1 MSVFRFAAVI
11 ALFFIA
17 FPVHAQESPIP
28 ERRSMVFESTDLYG
42 GDIRTILD
50 TTLDICEAA
59 CLSNGDCGALTF
71 NQIKGACFLKSGA
84 GEQSFFEGA
93 LSMEILT
100 APVALLARGALR
112 VEDLGFLPDGYLTR
126 ATRRALL
133 IGRQYPVNDVGMTQ
147 LELRFEAALAA
158 NAYSSALGYAGQML
172 SFEDRGENWLSLA
185 TLASKIAELDSQR
198 ANTMRSLARDAA
210 INAYLRSGAID
221 ERATAMVLLAQLL
234 ESAHEGRRSID
245 ALRLAQSLDARGSTA
260 DALDRAIG
268 LYGFR
273 VVESQVDNNAA
284 RPRICINFNED
295 LVELGVDYA
304 NFVRVAGDL
313 PVEAE
318 GAQLC
323 FDGVTHGQSYEITL
337 RAGLPAASG
346 EELVK
351 SATITTYVRDRDAGV
366 HFIGRSYVLPMS
378 DATAIPVVTVNA
390 SEVELRLFRVGERNL
405 VPTVL
410 YGILGENLDEYT
422 EGEIADQRG
431 EEVWRGI
438 GEVGNTL
445 NADVITALPL
455 SSAIKDFEPGIYA
468 MTARI
473 SGSDEPW
480 EEAATQW
487 FIVTDLGVETMLG
500 GDGLHVFA
508 RSLRSA
514 EALAGIT
521 ARLVASNNE
530 VLFEATTDAAG
541 YARIPAGYTSGEGGN
556 SPAMLQLIS
565 PTGDFAFIDLNEAA
579 MDLSDR
585 GVSGRES
592 PAKIDIFASFER
604 GAYRPSETVYATILA
619 RNAQVDATMGLP
631 LTAILYR
638 PDGVEASRQ
647 ILADA
652 GAGGRV
658 FEQVLSN
665 GAMRGTWRLE
675 IHADPAAASLKTM
688 RFLVEDF
695 VPERIDF
702 TLEMASGAVRPN
714 ARPRL
719 SIAADYLYGA
729 PASGLA
735 INGEVEVTTTQGIAA
750 YPEYRFGLVDEPFIN
765 GYAGVSSEEVTDEN
779 GELSVVLTLPTMEPV
794 TKPMQL
800 RATLRMAD
808 GSGRPVE
815 RSITR
820 EILPDG
826 PRIGIKPLFDGALRE
841 GAEAAFE
848 VIAIDENAARA
859 DMPNVSWV
867 LSRVERQYQWYR
879 YNGRWNWEPITRR
892 VRVASVEV
900 DLSAGSVARIG
911 ARIDWGRYELKI
923 VNTDGGYTASSFTF
937 NSGWWSADA
946 SSDTPDILD
955 VSLDKAKYN
964 IGDVARLRVDAR
976 DAGTVLVR
984 VVSDR
989 LISMHAVDVTAGE
1002 SMVEVPVGD
1011 EWGAG
1016 AYIIA
1021 TLIQPMDEA
1030 ERRNPARAV
1039 GLAYAP
1045 TDPSERQLSA
1055 AFEMPDEVL
1064 PRGPLE
1070 VRLKVEGSGP
1080 IYATIAAVDVGI
1092 LNLTGFKS
1100 PDPSGYYFGQRRL
1113 GMELRDIYGRLID
1126 GLQGT
1131 PGRLRSG
1138 GDGALARVN
1147 APPPTEALI
1156 AYFSGP
1162 MEVDTD
1168 GYATATFDLP
1178 AFNGTVRLM
1187 AVVWSDNAVGEAEF
1201 DLLVRDPVVVTTAL
1215 PRFMAPNDETRL
1227 RVDIANVNGPAGEY
1241 TVAVSTMGPVH
1252 SSSPEAGLR
1261 IAAGGQ
1267 ATLEFPLTSGAAGD
1281 GELVITLTGPEG
1293 AQYQQVVKVSVRAN
1307 DPLVVRDLAAPLAS
1321 GGSFTIDSNVF
1332 ADFQAGSGTG
1342 SFALG
1347 PLARFDVA
1355 GMLEAL
1361 DRTAWGNTET
1371 QISRAMPLLY
1381 LGEIAAQMD
1390 LDGGFDVRGRVEQAI
1405 EEVLANQTS
1414 NGAFGQWSPQSG
1426 DLWLDAFA
1434 SEFLSRARA
1443 EGYDVP
1449 DRAFTQAMNN
1459 LRNLLNYAGDFENAG
1474 QDVAYALY
1482 VLAREGQAS
1491 VGDLR
1496 YYADV
1501 KSGEFA
1507 TPMALAQLGGALAMS
1522 GDQVRADAMFAL
1534 AYSKVARAVED
1545 NRAYRADYGSQ
1556 RRDISALLALAVEAG
1571 STAVDVEALARRL
1584 ETPKRYYSSQERLWQ
1599 LMAARALLED
1609 SGGFSVDGVVIDGPQ
1624 MVYFDAETL
1633 KAGPLV
1639 VQNNGA
1645 QAFGRMVT
1653 MGAPAYDE
1661 PAQQN
1666 GYRIERWLY
1675 TMDGERATEFVQ
1687 NQRYVAILKVTPERE
1702 RLGRLIISDPLA
1714 AGFEIDNPNLLRS
1727 GDISK
1732 LDWLQLDNS
1741 GISEFREDRFL
1752 NAVTWGGKEALQMAY
1767 IVRAVSPGVFRQP
1780 AALVE
1785 DMYRP
1790 SMRATT
1796 AVNTVTILP
1805 AQ

>member
-1 MSVFRFAAVI
+1 MALFRISAAI
-11 ALFFIA
+11 ILFFIA
-17 FPVHAQESPIP
+17 FPSFAQTSPIP
-28 ERRSMVFESTDLYG
+28 ARRSLAIESTDLYG

-50 TTLDICEAA
+50 TTLDICESA
-59 CLSNGDCGALTF
+59 CLDDSTCSALTF
-71 NQIKGACFLKSGA
+71 NQIKGACFLKSNAGA
-84 GEQSFFEGA
+84 RSFFDGA
-93 LSMEILT
+93 ISMEVVN
-100 APVALLARGALR
+100 APSALMARGVLRQEDLDFLPEGYLARA
-112 VEDLGFLPDGYLTR
+112 TQR
-126 ATRRALL
+126 AAQ
-133 IGRQYPVNDVGMTQ
+133 IGRQYPVNDTGLSE
-147 LELRFEAALAA
+147 LELRFEGAMAAK
-158 NAYSSALGYAGQML
+158 AYEEAFQYDAQKL
-172 SFEDRGENWLSLA
+172 SFEDSSGNWLALA
-185 TLASKIAELDSQR
+185 TLANKIADYDSQQTSR
-198 ANTMRSLARDAA
+198 MRRLARDGA
-210 INAYLRSGAID
+210 INAYLRSGSAQ

-234 ESAHEGRRSID
+234 ETAREGRRSID
-245 ALRLAQSLDARGSTA
+245 ALRLAQRLEARDSTA
-260 DALDRAIG
+260 AALERAIG

-273 VVESQVDNNAA
+273 VVDTQVDNNAE
-284 RPRICINFNED
+284 RPQICVNFNED

-304 NFVRVAGDL
+304 SFVKGDL

-323 FDGVTHGQSYEITL
+323 LDGVTHGQTYEITL

-346 EELVK
+346 EVLLK
-351 SATITTYVRDRDAGV
+351 SVQLSIYVRDRDAGV

-378 DATAIPVVTVNA
+378 DNPAIPVVTVNA
-390 SEVELRLFRVGERNL
+390 DEVELRLFRVGERNL

-410 YGILGENLDEYT
+410 YGILGENLDQYS
-422 EGEIADQRG
+422 EGDLANSRG
-431 EEVWRGI
+431 EDVWRGV
-438 GEVGNTL
+438 GEVGNEL
-445 NADVITALPL
+445 NRDVITALPL
-455 SSAIKDFEPGIYA
+455 SDAIKDFEPGIYA

-473 SGSDEPW
+473 SGSGEAW
-480 EEAATQW
+480 EDAATQW

-500 GDGLHVFA
+500 ADGLHVFA

-514 EALAGIT
+514 EVLAGVT
-521 ARLVASNNE
+521 ARLVATNNE
-530 VLFEATTDAAG
+530 VLLEVATDAAG
-541 YARIPAGYTSGEGGN
+541 YAHIPAGYTAGEGGN
-556 SPAMLQLIS
+556 APAMLQLVS
-565 PTGDFAFIDLNEAA
+565 ASGDFAFVDLNEAA

-585 GVSGRES
+585 GVAGRS
-592 PAKIDIFASFER
+592 APSRIDIFASFER

-619 RNAQVDATMGLP
+619 RDSRVDATTGLP
-631 LTAILYR
+631 LTAVLYR

-647 ILADA
+647 VLADA

-658 FEQVLSN
+658 FEHGLSS

-675 IHADPAAASLKTM
+675 IFADPDGASLKSM

-702 TLEMASGAVRPN
+702 TLDIAESAVRAN
-714 ARPRL
+714 GHPRL
-719 SIAADYLYGA
+719 SIEAAYLYGA
-729 PASGLA
+729 PAGALA
-735 INGEVEVTTTQGIAA
+735 INGEVEVTTTRGIAA
-750 YPEYRFGLVDEPFIN
+750 YPDYRFGLVDEPFIN
-765 GYAGVSSEEVTDEN
+765 GYEGISSDILTDEN
-779 GELSVVLTLPTMEPV
+779 GALTVALTLPTMEPV
-794 TKPMQL
+794 TKPLQM
-800 RATLRMAD
+800 RATVRMAD

-815 RSITR
+815 RSIVR

-848 VIAIDENAARA
+848 VIAIDADTARA
-859 DMPNVSWV
+859 DMANVSWV
-867 LSRVERQYQWYR
+867 LSRVERHYQWYK
-879 YNGRWNWEPITRR
+879 YNGRWNWEPITKR
-892 VRVASVEV
+892 VRVASGEV
-900 DLSAGSVARIG
+900 DLSAEAVARIG
-911 ARIDWGRYELKI
+911 ARIDWGHYELKI
-923 VNTDGGYTASSFTF
+923 VNAGGAYTASSFTF

-946 SSDTPDILD
+946 SSDTPDVLD
-955 VSLDKAKYN
+955 VSLDEAKYE

-976 DAGTVLVR
+976 AAGTVLVR

-989 LISMHAVDVTAGE
+989 LISMQAVEVSAGE
-1002 SMVEVPVGD
+1002 TMVEVPVAD

-1030 ERRNPARAV
+1030 NGRNPARAV

-1045 TDPSERQLSA
+1045 TDPAERQLVAS
-1055 AFEMPDEVL
+1055 FEMPEEVL

-1070 VRLKVEGSGP
+1070 VRLKVESNGP
-1080 IYATIAAVDVGI
+1080 VFATIAAVDVGI
-1092 LNLTGFKS
+1092 LNLTGFES
-1100 PDPSGYYFGQRRL
+1100 PDPSSYYFGQRRL

-1126 GLQGT
+1126 GMQGT
-1131 PGRLRSG
+1131 PGLLRSG

-1147 APPPTEALI
+1147 APPPTEELI

-1162 MEVDTD
+1162 LEVDSE
-1168 GYATATFDLP
+1168 GYATVTFDMP

-1187 AVVWSDNAVGEAEF
+1187 AVVWSDTAVGEAAY
-1201 DLLVRDPVVVTTAL
+1201 DLLVRDPVVVSTAL

-1227 RVDIANVNGPAGEY
+1227 RVDIANVKGPAGAY
-1241 TVAVSTMGPVH
+1241 TVAVSTMGSVH
-1252 SSSPEAGLR
+1252 SSSPEAGLD
-1261 IAAGGQ
+1261 IEAGGQ
-1267 ATLEFPLTSGAAGD
+1267 AVLEFPLTSGAAGE
-1281 GELVITLTGPEG
+1281 GKLLITLTGPDG
-1293 AQYQQVVKVSVRAN
+1293 AQIQQEVMVSVRAN
-1307 DPLVVRDLAAPLAS
+1307 DPLVVRDLAAPLAE
-1321 GGSFTIDSNVF
+1321 GGSFSIDSNVF
-1332 ADFQAGSGTG
+1332 ADFQPGSGTG

-1355 GMLEAL
+1355 GMLDAL

-1371 QISRAMPLLY
+1371 RISRAMPLLY
-1381 LGEIAAQMD
+1381 LGEIATQMD
-1390 LDGGFDVRGRVEQAI
+1390 LDGSYDVAERVELAI
-1405 EEVLANQTS
+1405 ESVLANQAS
-1414 NGAFGQWSPQSG
+1414 NGAFGQWSPRSG

-1443 EGYDVP
+1443 VGYAVP
-1449 DRAFTQAMNN
+1449 ERAFSQAISN
-1459 LRNLLNYAGDFENAG
+1459 LRNQLNYAGDFENAG

-1496 YYADV
+1496 YYADA
-1501 KSGEFA
+1501 KAGDFA
-1507 TPMALAQLGGALAMS
+1507 TPMALAQLGGALAMV

-1534 AYSKVARAVED
+1534 AYGKLAAAIED
-1545 NRAYRADYGSQ
+1545 VRVFRSDYGSQ
-1556 RRDISALLALAVEAG
+1556 RRDMAALLALATEAG
-1571 STAVDVEALARRL
+1571 STAVDAEALARRL

-1599 LMAARALLED
+1599 LMAARALIAG
-1609 SGGFSVDGVVIDGPQ
+1609 SGGFSVDGVPIEGPA

-1633 KAGPLV
+1633 NAGPLV

-1645 QAFGRMVT
+1645 QAFGRLTT

-1661 PAQQN
+1661 PAMQN
-1666 GYRIERWLY
+1666 GYRIERWFY
-1675 TMDGERATEFVQ
+1675 TMDGARATEFEQ
-1687 NQRYVAILKVTPERE
+1687 NERYVAILRVTPEQE
-1702 RLGRLIISDPLA
+1702 RKGRLIISDPLA

-1741 GISEFREDRFL
+1741 GVSEFRADRFL
-1752 NAVTWGGKEALQMAY
+1752 NAVTWAQKDAIQMAY

-1790 SMRATT
+1790 SLRATT
-1796 AVNTVTILP
+1796 SVNTVTILP